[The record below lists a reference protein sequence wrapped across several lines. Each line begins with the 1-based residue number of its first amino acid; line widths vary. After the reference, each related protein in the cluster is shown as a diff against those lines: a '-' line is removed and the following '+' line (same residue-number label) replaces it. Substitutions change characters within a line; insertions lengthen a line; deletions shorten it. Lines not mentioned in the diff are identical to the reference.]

1 MAIKSSQIN
10 ITDLDFDN
18 IADNLKT
25 YLQGQDTF
33 KDYDFEGSTM
43 SVLVDLLAY
52 ASHIGAVNTN
62 IAGSELFLDSAQ
74 IRKNVV
80 SRAKDIGF
88 VPARTSIKCNSRC
101 HN

>member
-25 YLQGQDTF
+25 YLQGQETF

-43 SVLVDLLAY
+43 
-52 ASHIGAVNTN
+52 
-62 IAGSELFLDSAQ
+62 
-74 IRKNVV
+74 
-80 SRAKDIGF
+80 
-88 VPARTSIKCNSRC
+88 
-101 HN
+101 